1 MSNSTLETSFF
12 GMQPVLNWH

>member
-12 GMQPVLNWH
+12 SMQPVLNWH